1 MPIFSHLFL
10 TVRACVATERRASRR
25 RRGEDARVSE
35 PEAPQ
40 GCAFIAAIDW
50 IALVVVA
57 GEEGEE
63 GKAETA
69 ALRAA
74 RRDPRVHLAAA
85 AEVARAGIVECLI
98 ASVCEKEGVRGKG
111 GVFERER
118 F

>member
-25 RRGEDARVSE
+25 HRGEDARVSE

-50 IALVVVA
+50 IALVVA

-85 AEVARAGIVECLI
+85 EEVARAGIVECLI